1 MLALPAA
8 VAACLL
14 LATGCGQG
22 GSQQTVDSEG
32 AVLFHEA
39 GCADCHALAAAGAR
53 ARVGSDLDS
62 ARPSYSE
69 VVSRMEL
76 GGSGMPSFAGKLTE
90 DQAEALASFVSSA
103 TEPRDDVDDVALA
116 AGFVADGTRVRECG
130 SSFACLEQ
138 AFGNI
143 AFADGPKR
151 ALDELTRVSAVNSAA
166 RADCHRIAHTI
177 GAAALARYRGSAG
190 QAFAEGSSACA
201 SGYYHGIAERAL
213 SEAPSGDL
221 APVARDLCGSP
232 SVRRTTFLAYQCV
245 HGLGHGLMIA
255 TGYDLP
261 RSLETCDQLRE
272 EWDRTS
278 CTGGVFMENIT
289 SSYGIQS
296 RWLRDDD
303 PLYPCQA
310 VADRHKLYC
319 YLMVTSRILP
329 LVGYDFAAASA
340 TCMESEGEWVAT
352 CFQSLGRDASGQ
364 ARGDA
369 GQILKLCGEAGPWA
383 SDCLY
388 GAARDLGNTDAA
400 TPRAEAL
407 CSRAAERLRDTCFN
421 GIGTI
426 VRELHDAGAARA
438 RACASLSAPEHL
450 RSTCRRGAGL
460 TP

>member
-1 MLALPAA
+1 VLAA

-22 GSQQTVDSEG
+22 GSQAVDSEG

-39 GCADCHALAAAGAR
+39 GCADCHSLAAAGAR
-53 ARVGSDLDS
+53 ARIGSDLDS

-69 VVSRMEL
+69 VASRLEL
-76 GGSGMPSFAGKLTE
+76 GGSGMPSFAEQLTE
-90 DQAEALASFVSSA
+90 TQLDTLASFVSSA
-103 TEPRDDVDDVALA
+103 TEPRHDVEDVATA
-116 AGFVADGTRVRECG
+116 AGFVADETRVRDCG
-130 SSFACLEQ
+130 AAFACLEQ

-143 AFADGPKR
+143 AFTDGPRR
-151 ALDELTRVSAVNSAA
+151 ALDELARVGAADSAV

-190 QAFAEGSSACA
+190 QAFAEGASTCA

-213 SEAPSGDL
+213 SEAPSDEL

-232 SVRRTTFLAYQCV
+232 DIRRTTFLAYQCV

-255 TGYDLP
+255 SGYDLP
-261 RSLETCDQLRE
+261 RSLETCDQLRD
-272 EWDRTS
+272 EWDRTA

-303 PLYPCQA
+303 PLYPCQV
-310 VADRHKLYC
+310 VATRHKLYC

-329 LVGYDFAAASA
+329 LVGYDFAKTASA
-340 TCMESEGEWVAT
+340 CMQSEAEWVAT

-369 GQILKLCGEAGPWA
+369 GEILRLCGMAGPWA
-383 SDCLY
+383 RDCLY
-388 GAARDLGNTDAA
+388 GAARDLANTDAA

-407 CSRAAERLRDTCFN
+407 CSRAPERLRDTCFN
-421 GIGTI
+421 GVGTI
-426 VRELHDAGAARA
+426 VRELHGTASARA
-438 RACASLSAPEHL
+438 RACASLSVPEHL
-450 RSTCRRGAGL
+450 RSSCRRGAGL
-460 TP
+460 